1 MKLLFC
7 AIALCILGSSAS
19 AASNPGRPQC
29 LPAEKWEAQPL
40 ACAALSTETVDEA
53 GPRSQR
59 LAADASCQSNCESR
73 MDLCLKEAKT
83 DPIRDKC
90 KVYFKGCLKSCSQGK

>member
-1 MKLLFC
+1 MKQFFC
-7 AIALCILGSSAS
+7 VAALCTLMGFAL
-19 AASNPGRPQC
+19 AASSPGGTMVEQWKPPCTR
-29 LPAEKWEAQPL
+29 LPACITQSAEVGGQTPVAAQM
-40 ACAALSTETVDEA
+40 V
-53 GPRSQR
+53 
-59 LAADASCQSNCESR
+59 AADASCQSNCESR